1 MLLTEGRGNGEWGM
15 GNGKWSLGTSSQ
27 QNTAAKRTA
36 HKQKIQ
42 HPLMITFVF
51 PIAYITQLRKYKK
64 IKIYIKI
71 KSKKLEQKV
80 KKKTVSFE
88 NLFIFLV
95 SDFCTKRF
103 NFWLHQCWKW
113 CLKFVDRFVFTG
125 FVVCKIWNKKLILT
139 TRQWRSKQKNK
150 TKN

>member
-1 MLLTEGRGNGEWGM
+1 MGNRKRET
-15 GNGKWSLGTSSQ
+15 GNGKRKTAMEVWEQVSSQ

-36 HKQKIQ
+36 HKQKMQ

-51 PIAYITQLRKYKK
+51 PIAYINQLRKYKK
-64 IKIYIKI
+64 IKIYLKT

-95 SDFCTKRF
+95 SDFCT
-103 NFWLHQCWKW
+103 
-113 CLKFVDRFVFTG
+113 
-125 FVVCKIWNKKLILT
+125 
-139 TRQWRSKQKNK
+139 
-150 TKN
+150 

>member
-1 MLLTEGRGNGEWGM
+1 MSIFMAFPFSTYRQGLGETIVRFFVKAFDLTALDVTNRRNGEWET
-15 GNGKWSLGTSSQ
+15 GNGSLGTSSQ

-51 PIAYITQLRKYKK
+51 PIAYINQLRKYKT
-64 IKIYIKI
+64 IKIYIKT

-95 SDFCTKRF
+95 SDFCTKGF
-103 NFWLHQCWKW
+103 NFWLHQC
-113 CLKFVDRFVFTG
+113 
-125 FVVCKIWNKKLILT
+125 
-139 TRQWRSKQKNK
+139 
-150 TKN
+150 